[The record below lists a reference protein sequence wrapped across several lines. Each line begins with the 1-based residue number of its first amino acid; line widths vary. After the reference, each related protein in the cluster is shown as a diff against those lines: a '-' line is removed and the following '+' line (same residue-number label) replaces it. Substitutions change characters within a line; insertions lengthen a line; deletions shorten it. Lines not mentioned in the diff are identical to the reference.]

1 VDPIIS
7 EDSIKESYCIRLC
20 RPRAE
25 LVGYLTNK
33 FTEVSMIW
41 ANDFRLE
48 DFARMIMRLTVEEL
62 KHAAEEAGLAGIG
75 SKAELVLRLVEH
87 CYSDVLVP
95 VYKSS

>member
-1 VDPIIS
+1 
-7 EDSIKESYCIRLC
+7 
-20 RPRAE
+20 
-25 LVGYLTNK
+25 
-33 FTEVSMIW
+33 
-41 ANDFRLE
+41 
-48 DFARMIMRLTVEEL
+48 MIMRLTVEEL